1 MPVAQTADVV
11 LAMRSH
17 MKAGSWAREAA
28 KEAGTPV
35 YAVKHGA
42 DSTLVRA
49 LETLL
54 GSANGVLGGSPQPSS
69 VVQYQNHVVSMV
81 RRSVLSVILACGW
94 AQTLWALLALSNGVE
109 GSPHLSI

>member
-1 MPVAQTADVV
+1 MMNVQTADVV

-28 KEAGTPV
+28 KNAGTPV
-35 YAVKHGA
+35 YAIKNGA

-54 GSANGVLGGSPQPSS
+54 GSAGGVMGSPPAAGA
-69 VVQYQNHVVSMV
+69 VQYQNHVVSMV
-81 RRSVLSVILACGW
+81 SLPSITPVLVQLKGSQA
-94 AQTLWALLALSNGVE
+94 GVA
-109 GSPHLSI
+109 